1 MSRTLLM
8 TEDCR
13 RFLQDAGVETL
24 RELARL
30 SSVVTVASSR
40 STRTVRVEAGGRALY
55 VKDYQYATW
64 KRRFRIFFRGGLFGR
79 SRARREWDAL
89 AVLSRIGVEGPEAAA
104 LVENRRAG
112 FLTGAIVA
120 TFEVEGT
127 ETLDD
132 VLAREGFLTGT
143 RFVPPARALGRW
155 VRKMHEAGYFDGN
168 LHFRNILTR
177 KSDPVR
183 FYKIDSP
190 RGRCARMPFV
200 REILRTRDLATLALE
215 GRGWVSPKLCLAFL
229 KAYSDEPWEGGR
241 RILAERVLAASFALE
256 REYPRRAPS
265 CTGPGRDGLPA
276 DTASRRPSSGCLQG
290 HPAKRGLLG
299 RIRPAGALVRER
311 LDIRREYAGI
321 LEDAGLADFDGVWA
335 FCEGRE
341 VTRHRDRSVVEI
353 ELTRAGRTRR
363 FYLKRLS
370 RVHIKHLIEEA
381 LAFEWPLSKCRREWE
396 SAEALSGA
404 GVSAAP
410 MAAMGERRLGPF
422 PLESFLVVEAAYGAE
437 TLDVFLAGP
446 AAPRTHRKRTAFIAA
461 LSHSLARMH
470 SAGLFHRDLY
480 AKHIFVRREGGKSVI
495 NIIDLQRMH
504 RGGGRRHL
512 VADLAALN
520 VTLPWRVV
528 SAADRLRFLHKYV
541 RARWGDAPGGFT
553 RRLARDILKR
563 CAHIAGRKKFRSIE
577 WRRAEGK

>member
-1 MSRTLLM
+1 M
-8 TEDCR
+8 TEDCK
-13 RFLQDAGVETL
+13 RFLQDAGVGTL
-24 RELARL
+24 RDLARL
-30 SSVVTVASSR
+30 PSAVTVSSSR
-40 STRTVRVEAGGRALY
+40 STRTIRVEAGGRALY
-55 VKDYQYATW
+55 VKNYRYATW
-64 KRRFRIFFRGGLFGR
+64 KRRLKILLRGGLFGR

-132 VLAREGFLTGT
+132 VLTREGFLAGP
-143 RFVPPARALGRW
+143 RFTPPVRALGRW

-215 GRGWVSPKLCLAFL
+215 GRGWVSPRLCLAFL
-229 KAYSDEPWEGGR
+229 KAYSNEPWKGGR
-241 RILAERVLAASFALE
+241 RDLAERVLAASLALE
-256 REYPRRAPS
+256 RKHPRRSPAR
-265 CTGPGRDGLPA
+265 TGTGVDSPPA
-276 DTASRRPSSGCLQG
+276 DATSRRPSSGRLQG
-290 HPAKRGLLG
+290 HPAKRSLLG
-299 RIRPAGALVRER
+299 RIRPASALVRER
-311 LDIRREYAGI
+311 LDIRREYTGI

-335 FCEGRE
+335 FCGGRE

-353 ELTRAGRTRR
+353 ELTHAGETRR

-370 RVHIKHLIEEA
+370 RAHLKRLIEEM

-396 SAEALSGA
+396 SAEALSGT

-437 TLDVFLAGP
+437 TLDVFLVGP
-446 AAPRTHRKRTAFIAA
+446 AAPRTHHERTAFIAA

-480 AKHIFVRREGGKSVI
+480 AKHIFVRREGGKFVI

-504 RGGGRRHL
+504 RGTGRRHL
-512 VADLAALN
+512 AADLAALN
-520 VTLPWRVV
+520 VTLPWRTAT
-528 SAADRLRFLHKYV
+528 SADRLRFLHEYV
-541 RARWGDAPGGFT
+541 RARWGDVPGGFT
-553 RRLARDILKR
+553 RRLARGILKR
-563 CAHIAGRKKFRSIE
+563 CAHIAGRKKFRNIG
-577 WRRAEGK
+577 WLRAEGK